1 MYILVCIKVYNVKD
15 NDCFGI
21 SCYFSVR
28 MLENV
33 KKKKKMGGGFNF

>member
-1 MYILVCIKVYNVKD
+1 MYILVYIKVYNVKD

-33 KKKKKMGGGFNF
+33 KKKMGGGFNF